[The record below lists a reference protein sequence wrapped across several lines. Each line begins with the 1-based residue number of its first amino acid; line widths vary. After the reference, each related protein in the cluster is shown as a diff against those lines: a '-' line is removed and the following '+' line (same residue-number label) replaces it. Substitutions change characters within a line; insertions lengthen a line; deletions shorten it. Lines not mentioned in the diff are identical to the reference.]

1 MTNTSQTSALVIGG
15 SLNGLTMALLLA
27 HHGVRCIVV
36 ERQPATTIQYKFAG
50 ISPRSMEIFRA
61 LGIDDEI
68 RAHATGDQ
76 AGGEIA
82 RARNLADP
90 DVKFLGKAWGDS
102 SQLGGSPPATCDQD
116 QLEPILRAH
125 AEKLGADIRFATE
138 LVELE
143 AGPRGVRARVVD
155 RRTQRTELIVA
166 DYAVAAD
173 GAGGTTRERLGLGRH
188 GPGVLQH
195 WMNLIF
201 ETDLRPVLHG
211 RRITSCFVT
220 DLNASIIPRD
230 DRWRLSL
237 QYRPD
242 RGERPEDFDQART
255 AELVRR
261 AAGRSDVAV
270 RLFDARSWEVT
281 AYVMDTFHCGRVF
294 FIGDAAHT
302 MPPTGGFGGNT
313 GIHDAHDL
321 AWKLA
326 YVLAGTADSALLD
339 TYDAERRF
347 VADRTLGQALARLA
361 AWFDDPT
368 KRLPPTE
375 PIIDDHAVIFGARY
389 PAGALIPE
397 PGAPADAFEDPRK
410 PSGWPGIRAPHLV
423 VERTATQ
430 QPIHD
435 LFDKRFTLL
444 VGRDGEDW
452 WAASTR
458 LPLEAIRLG
467 GDVVDVAGRF
477 ASAYGVGPRGAV
489 LVRPDG
495 VVAWRARAEVGNPAG
510 VLAEVLAKLLGRPP
524 S

>member
-1 MTNTSQTSALVIGG
+1 MPNTSQTSVLVIGG

-36 ERQPATTIQYKFAG
+36 ERHPATTVQYKFAG

-68 RAHATGDQ
+68 RANATGDQ
-76 AGGEIA
+76 AGGELA

-116 QLEPILRAH
+116 HLEPILRAR
-125 AEKLGADIRFATE
+125 AEQLGADVRFSTE

-143 AGPRGVRARVVD
+143 ASDREVRARIVERQT
-155 RRTQRTELIVA
+155 RRTEVIVA

-173 GAGGTTRERLGLGRH
+173 GAGGTMRERLGIGRH

-201 ETDLRPVLHG
+201 ETDLQPVLHG

-281 AYVMDTFHCGRVF
+281 AYVMDAFRRGRVF
-294 FIGDAAHT
+294 FLGDAAHT

-313 GIHDAHDL
+313 GIHDAHNL

-326 YVLAGTADSALLD
+326 YVLAGTADPALLAS
-339 TYDAERRF
+339 YDAERRF

-368 KRLPPTE
+368 RRLPPTE
-375 PIIDDHAVIFGARY
+375 PILDDHAVVFGARY
-389 PAGALIPE
+389 PDGALIPE
-397 PGAPADAFEDPRK
+397 AGAPGDAFEDPRK
-410 PSGWPGIRAPHLV
+410 PSGRPGVRAPHIV
-423 VERTATQ
+423 VERGATRR
-430 QPIHD
+430 PIHD
-435 LFDKRFTLL
+435 LFGKRFTLL
-444 VGRDGEDW
+444 TGRDGEDW
-452 WAASTR
+452 AAASAR
-458 LPLEAIRLG
+458 LPLASIRLG
-467 GDVVDVAGRF
+467 VDALDVAGTF

-495 VVAWRARAEVGNPAG
+495 VVAWRSRAEVADPGG
-510 VLAEVLAKLLGRPP
+510 VVADVLAKLLGRRP